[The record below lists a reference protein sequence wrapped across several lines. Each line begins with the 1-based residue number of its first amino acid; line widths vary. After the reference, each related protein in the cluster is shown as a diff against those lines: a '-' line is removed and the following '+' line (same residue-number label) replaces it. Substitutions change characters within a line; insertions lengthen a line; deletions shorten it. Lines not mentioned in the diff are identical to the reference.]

1 MTSRA
6 LDPTVQEYEQR
17 AEDAERSPVPVFLKI
32 GKVIVWLVYALVL
45 LTAILL
51 TLAFFLRLAGANP
64 DSGFVE
70 WVYRSTERAM
80 EPFRGIFPTH
90 DINGSSVLDTSLL
103 FAAVVYFVVAL
114 LIDILLR
121 WITQR
126 LRRQERDIAQAR
138 AQADL
143 VAQQAAAQQH
153 VADSAAQQ
161 AAAREY
167 AAQQA
172 AAQQYAIAQAAARE
186 VVAQQTTQFA
196 QPSQPVRAK
205 PAPPVPTE
213 YVEPPVEPRPGPSA
227 PPPPTAI

>member
-1 MTSRA
+1 MTYRA
-6 LDPTVQEYEQR
+6 VDDPTVQEYRQR
-17 AEDAERSPVPVFLKI
+17 AEDAERSPIPVFLKI

-45 LTAILL
+45 VTALLL
-51 TLAFFLRLAGANP
+51 TLAFFLRLGGANP
-64 DSGFVE
+64 TSGFVE

-114 LIDILLR
+114 LVDILLR
-121 WITQR
+121 WITER

-143 VAQQAAAQQH
+143 ATQQAAAQQH

-186 VVAQQTTQFA
+186 VVAQQTTQYA
-196 QPSQPVRAK
+196 QPTQAVRAK
-205 PAPPVPTE
+205 PAPPVPNE
-213 YVEPPVEPRPGPSA
+213 YVEPPVEPRPGPST
-227 PPPPTAI
+227 PPPPR